1 MSIDISSQYKKL
13 SITEKEKLHFL
24 FKGNELDFSDKFKE
38 IRKINTPSIKSVSP
52 TPTPIKE
59 ENTLDWLN
67 SIVDH
72 DQLNRQRAAET
83 ELIAINEDA
92 TPTEQKVVKSLNNAF
107 TKDYSNLIK
116 SMAKIPVK

>member
-1 MSIDISSQYKKL
+1 MTPEDLKSMIQTVVQAEFKRYIP
-13 SITEKEKLHFL
+13 FL
-24 FKGNELDFSDKFKE
+24 IKE

-92 TPTEQKVVKSLNNAF
+92 TPTEQKVVKSLNNLCL
-107 TKDYSNLIK
+107 SI
-116 SMAKIPVK
+116 SPVSELL